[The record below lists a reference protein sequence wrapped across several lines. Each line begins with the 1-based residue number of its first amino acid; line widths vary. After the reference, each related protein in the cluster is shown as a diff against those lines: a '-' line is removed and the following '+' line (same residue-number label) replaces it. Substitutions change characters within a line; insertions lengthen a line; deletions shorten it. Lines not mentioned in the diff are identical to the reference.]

1 MDKFIVT
8 IECTNPATLANIIKQ
23 SVDDAKIVNIESK
36 HIPSATVQPRA
47 EAKQPQVVQM
57 PRKKVVVKQVDGW
70 ELYKFAL
77 ELYHPQKVFKA
88 SNLQDQWRA
97 WGRDCSDN
105 AVSAHLHRLWNM
117 ALVKRV
123 GGTSTTGYSYTMCRP
138 VSRQDFDQRSSAL
151 SSNRNSGANNGR

>member
-36 HIPSATVQPRA
+36 HIPSATVQPKA

-57 PRKKVVVKQVDGW
+57 PRKKVVVRQVDGW

-88 SNLQDQWRA
+88 SDLQDQWRA

-105 AVSAHLHRLWNM
+105 AVSAHLHRFFNM

-123 GGTSTTGYSYTMCRP
+123 GGTAGTGYSYTMFRP
-138 VSRQDFDQRSSAL
+138 VSRQDFDQRVAAL
-151 SSNRNSGANNGR
+151 SVNRNSGATNGR